1 MNIKQ
6 ISYLTLLI
14 LGFLSYGCSK
24 AREES
29 IPTISEY
36 IEAKCPHDSISIA
49 NFGQSNSANSMT
61 EMTDIKIPKG
71 LYQYDW
77 KSQMLFIKNHF
88 WYNRARRQ
96 HNNLYSSKFIYKLQK
111 TSCNPPIWSGGN
123 ISFRV
128 GIWRHVPSPFIR
140 NGNNQ
145 EIWIVSQNISMAPRG
160 K

>member
-14 LGFLSYGCSK
+14 LGFMSYGCSK
-24 AREES
+24 AREEN

-49 NFGQSNSANSMT
+49 TFGQSNSANSMT
-61 EMTDIKIPKG
+61 EMTDIKIPKVYINMIG
-71 LYQYDW
+71 SL
-77 KSQMLFIKNHF
+77 KNAINTESHF
-88 WYNRARRQ
+88 LNNRARRQ
-96 HNNLYSSKFIYKLQK
+96 HNNLYSRNLSINFK
-111 TSCNPPIWSGGN
+111 TSCNPPIWRN